1 MNVTAIRSTL
11 IASIAASA
19 FIASTASHAA
29 PITRTYEGQAS
40 GFVDSSHQN
49 LISPYSTVNFS
60 FTVTYDPLVST
71 GFAAQAVDAYSGTLA
86 SPDFGPWLYQYDAGT
101 KLMTIGD
108 NCYGSASDCVFT
120 VSSTDAIFI
129 LGLGDPDNPV
139 FQGMTLRATGT
150 YPPGTGGDTL
160 GTFRPSVMTM
170 TGSTGSVPTASV
182 PAAGTLALLG
192 LGLAGFGVSRR
203 RRA

>member
-40 GFVDSSHQN
+40 GFVDRDHLA
-49 LISPYSTVNFS
+49 LISPYSTVDFS
-60 FTVTYDPLVST
+60 FTVTYDPSVST

-129 LGLGDPDNPV
+129 LGLGNPDNPV

-150 YPPGTGGDTL
+150 YPTGGDYL
-160 GTFRPSVMTM
+160 GTFRPSFMTM